1 LYIPTSLKTIKIVVY
16 FGGSSIVKKKDYL
29 KKEIEHIDIKSFNSI
44 PIIEQFERTA
54 FQARNLARAAKIYD
68 KMLRDEDCSVILCL
82 AGSLFSAGL
91 RKIVYDMI
99 ENNMVD
105 TIVSTGAIIVDQDFF
120 EALGFKHFQ
129 GNPQSDDNELMELMI
144 DRIYDT
150 YIDEQ
155 NLRVCDMTVSQIADS
170 IEAIP
175 YSSREFI
182 KLMGEYLK
190 VKDIGKDSVVRKAYE
205 KSLPIFVPAFS
216 DSSAGFGLVYHQ
228 WKRKTEP
235 KVSIDSA
242 KDFLELTKIKVKS
255 KETGLVMI
263 GGGVPKNFAQ
273 DVTVA
278 ADILEKDSNMHKYA
292 IQITV
297 ADERDGGLS
306 GSTLK
311 EAHSWGKV
319 DEGSEQMVF
328 SEATIAL
335 PILASYVYHRG
346 NWKNRKNKNFNN
358 LLDTKKV

>member
-1 LYIPTSLKTIKIVVY
+1 M
-16 FGGSSIVKKKDYL
+16 KKKDYL
-29 KKEIEHIDIKSFNSI
+29 NREVEHIDIKAFNAI
-44 PIIEQFERTA
+44 PIIEQFDKTA
-54 FQARNLARAAKIYD
+54 FQARNLARAARIYD
-68 KMLRDEDCSVILCL
+68 RMLSDKDCSIILCL

-91 RKIVYDMI
+91 RRIVYDMI
-99 ENNMVD
+99 DNNMVD
-105 TIVSTGAIIVDQDFF
+105 IIVSTGAIIVDQDFF

-129 GNPQSDDNELMELMI
+129 GTPQSDDDELMELMI

-150 YIDEQ
+150 YIDEEH
-155 NLRVCDMTVSQIADS
+155 LRVCDMTVSQIADS
-170 IEAIP
+170 LEVRP

-182 KLMGEYLK
+182 RFMGEYLK
-190 VKDIGKDSVVRKAYE
+190 GEDIGKDSVVRKAYE
-205 KSLPIFVPAFS
+205 KNMPIFVPAFS

-228 WKRKTEP
+228 WKRKAKP

-242 KDFLELTKIKVKS
+242 KDFLELTKIKVS
-255 KETGLVMI
+255 CKETGLLMI

-278 ADILEKDSNMHKYA
+278 ADILEKTVNMHKYA

-335 PILASYVYHRG
+335 PLLASYAYHKG
-346 NWKNRKNKNFNN
+346 NWNKRESKKFNN
-358 LLDTKKV
+358 LLDIEGE

>member
-1 LYIPTSLKTIKIVVY
+1 M
-16 FGGSSIVKKKDYL
+16 KKKDYL
-29 KKEIEHIDIKSFNSI
+29 KREIKHIDIKTFNAI
-44 PIIEQFERTA
+44 PIIEQFDKTA
-54 FQARNLARAAKIYD
+54 FQARNLARAARIYD
-68 KMLRDEDCSVILCL
+68 RMLSDNDCSIILCL

-91 RKIVYDMI
+91 RKIVYDMV

-105 TIVSTGAIIVDQDFF
+105 IIVSTGAIIVDQDFF

-129 GNPQSDDNELMELMI
+129 GSPQSDDNELMELMI

-150 YIDEQ
+150 YIDEEQ
-155 NLRVCDMTVSQIADS
+155 LRVCDMTVSQIADS
-170 IEAIP
+170 IEPVP

-182 KLMGEYLK
+182 KFMGEYLK
-190 VKDIGKDSVVRKAYE
+190 EKNIGKDSVVRKAYE
-205 KSLPIFVPAFS
+205 KNMPIFVPAFS

-228 WKRKTEP
+228 WKLKDKP

-242 KDFLELTKIKVKS
+242 KDFLELTKIKVNS
-255 KETGLVMI
+255 GETGLVMI

-278 ADILEKDSNMHKYA
+278 ADILEETVNMHKYA

-335 PILASYVYHRG
+335 PLLASYAYHRG
-346 NWKNRKNKNFNN
+346 NWEKRESKNFNS
-358 LLDTKKV
+358 LLDKKGGVTNDTKKGFFDQRCRHS